1 MTALPDRRLHAY
13 RPDLAEERLQ
23 GIVDAERYTAGEPA
37 VIRVP
42 VAPMRPRPDTEAGID
57 TQLLFGEAVLV
68 FDRQSG
74 WCWVKS
80 LVDGYVGY
88 VPDDCLA
95 LEKGAP
101 THIISAV
108 RTFVYVEPDMKSP
121 ALSALSMGSRLRIT
135 EETETRGTRY
145 ALIEDGGAIIAA
157 HSRPI
162 EMIEE
167 PDYVAIAARFL
178 EVPYLWGGR
187 TAFGL
192 DCSGLVQL
200 SMMMAGKAAP
210 RDSDMQAAGLGE
222 PISRNVLS
230 RGDLVFWKG
239 HVAIME
245 TPDTILH
252 ANGHTMTV
260 AREGLTAAIDRIG
273 WLYGQP
279 NGYRRPV

>member
-1 MTALPDRRLHAY
+1 MTVLPDRRLHAY
-13 RPDLAEERLQ
+13 RPDLAEQRLK
-23 GIVDAERYTAGEPA
+23 GIVEAERYTAGEPA
-37 VIRVP
+37 LICVP
-42 VAPMRPRPDTEAGID
+42 VAPMRPRPDQETGMD
-57 TQLLFGEAVLV
+57 TQLLQGEPVLV

-74 WCWVKS
+74 WCWVRS

-88 VPDDCLA
+88 VPDECLA
-95 LEKGAP
+95 PGKGGP

-135 EETETRGTRY
+135 GETETRGTRY
-145 ALIEDGGAIIAA
+145 ALIEDGGAIIAV

-162 EMIEE
+162 ETIEE

-178 EVPYLWGGR
+178 ETPYLWGGR

-200 SMMMAGKAAP
+200 SMMMAGKTAP

-222 PISRNVLS
+222 PISRDVLS